1 VIPRTKFLLLP
12 TLLLA
17 WAVRGLGAEQQP
29 AVAAGAGVDASAG
42 ASGASGATAVAAGEP
57 REDFVAAMQR
67 VRLHLPEPPDTPAL
81 RAYVIY
87 DYLVAARLRRDLA
100 RSSGDELDG
109 AIDAFLQ
116 AHGSEPVTRALR
128 HEWLASLAQR
138 ARWDWFLPRSRD
150 VADPTLS
157 CERLRGLL
165 LTGETQGLQEAT
177 LARWSLVQESP
188 PACDEPFAWA
198 RAQHLFTPALA
209 EARMRAALGADNP
222 RLAREFAS
230 DVPAPQAAP
239 LLQWAQ
245 LLDTPEPSLSALARS
260 PDISVEP
267 DALAAGFTR
276 LARAN
281 AASADALLPALLARP
296 QLSPALVQ
304 RLRRAAALGDAYDH
318 AAGAVAAFT
327 RFTADPSDEPVQ
339 EWRPRAALWAGNYAQ
354 ALSWIEQMPPA
365 LANLPRWRYWR
376 ARALAATSGD
386 AAAEPLFVDLAGLR
400 DYYGYLAADHVHHS
414 YSINAK
420 VTPDDPSVQATLMA
434 APGMERAHALFD
446 CNELDD
452 AGAEWALV
460 VAHQDPP
467 VKVQAA
473 RLAAGWGWYAQ
484 SIATLAQSGD
494 FDDVRLRY
502 PRPYPAAVAA
512 ASGLAHVPG
521 DWILA
526 VMRQESLFRIDA
538 VSRANARG
546 LMQMLPATADAVAKR
561 WHLPQPP
568 LSAMFDPMVAISL
581 GAAHLRELLDH
592 YDGQLEVT
600 LAAYN
605 AGMAPVARWQPDAP
619 VAADIWIENIP
630 YNETRSYVQ
639 HTLEH
644 IVAFAWVRGAEL
656 PELSALLSPV
666 GKAAAPE
673 RVGQGFTH

>member
-1 VIPRTKFLLLP
+1 MFSRTTLLLLP
-12 TLLLA
+12 ALMCGLA
-17 WAVRGLGAEQQP
+17 ARGLGAEQQP
-29 AVAAGAGVDASAG
+29 AVATG
-42 ASGASGATAVAAGEP
+42 ASTSRALAVAAGEP
-57 REDFVAAMQR
+57 RDEFVAAMKR
-67 VRLHLPEPPDTPAL
+67 VRLHLPEPPDPPAL

-87 DYLVAARLRRDLA
+87 EYLVAARLRRDLA
-100 RSSGDELDG
+100 RSAGDDLDG
-109 AIDAFLQ
+109 AIDTFLQ

-150 VADPTLS
+150 VTDPLLS

-165 LTGETQGLQEAT
+165 LTGETQGLKEAT
-177 LARWSLVQESP
+177 LARWSVAQEPP

-198 RAQHLFTPALA
+198 RAQHVFTPELA

-222 RLAREFAS
+222 RLARQFATDLPGS
-230 DVPAPQAAP
+230 QAAP

-245 LLDTPEPSLSALARS
+245 LLDTPELSLSALARS

-267 DALAAGFTR
+267 DALVAGFTR

-281 AASADALLPALLARP
+281 SASADALLPALLARP
-296 QLSPALVQ
+296 QLSPSLVQ

-318 AAGAVAAFT
+318 AAGAVTAFT
-327 RFTADPSDEPVQ
+327 GFSADPSDEPVQ
-339 EWRPRAALWAGNYAQ
+339 EWRVRAALWAGNYAQ

-376 ARALAATSGD
+376 ARAVAATSGE

-400 DYYGYLAADHVHHS
+400 DYHGYLAADRVHHS

-420 VTPDDPSVQATLMA
+420 VTPDDPSAQAALTA
-434 APGMERAHALFD
+434 APGMERAHALFACD
-446 CNELDD
+446 ELDD

-460 VAHQDPP
+460 VAHQDAA

-473 RLAAGWGWYAQ
+473 RLAASWGWYAQ

-526 VMRQESLFRIDA
+526 VMRQESLFRVDA

-568 LSAMFDPMVAISL
+568 VSALFDPMVAISL

-605 AGMAPVARWQPDAP
+605 AGMAPVARWQPPAP

-630 YNETRSYVQ
+630 YNETRNYVQ

-644 IVAFAWVRGAEL
+644 IVAFAWVRDAEL

-673 RVGQGFTH
+673 RAGQDFRTR